1 VTKAR
6 FMAERREAWKEMEA
20 LLRKLD
26 SVAPR
31 LTGDEVS
38 AFSLHLRSIAGDLA
52 TVRTRDWGRDL
63 ERRLND
69 LVTRAHN
76 AFYRSPPGRARNV
89 LAFLASGFPRLF
101 RQNIGYFLV
110 SLALF
115 AVPLV
120 AGGILVGTEPARA
133 SRVLPA
139 EVLEQFDQMYS
150 SKPGEGPADRSG
162 NAAGMA
168 GFYVHNNIGIA
179 FRCFATGIFLGAGTI
194 FFLVYNGIVIGT
206 VTGYVAALGH
216 GEKFFGFVVSH
227 GSFELTAIVISGAAG
242 LILGRA
248 IVHPGPYDRWDAL
261 RRRGLDSVR
270 LCAGAGAMLAV
281 AALVEAFWSPLPLPL
296 AVKLAVGG
304 LLWLAVVA
312 YLALAGRGAAGE
324 RSAR

>member
-1 VTKAR
+1 MTKAR
-6 FMAERREAWKEMEA
+6 FIAERRAAWKEMEN
-20 LLRKLD
+20 LLAKID
-26 SVAPR
+26 SAAPR
-31 LTGDEVS
+31 LKGDEVS
-38 AFSLHLRSIAGDLA
+38 AFSRHLRSIAGDLA

-76 AFYRSPPGRARNV
+76 AFYRSPPGRTRNV
-89 LAFLASGFPRLF
+89 LAFLGTGFPRLF
-101 RQNIGYFLV
+101 RENIGYFLV

-120 AGGILVGTEPARA
+120 ASGILVGMEPSRA

-139 EVLEQFDQMYS
+139 EFLEQFDAMYS
-150 SKPGEGPADRSG
+150 SKPGERPADRSG
-162 NAAGMA
+162 GAAGMA

-206 VTGYVAALGH
+206 VTGYVVSLGH
-216 GEKFFGFVVSH
+216 GERFFGFVVSH

-242 LILGRA
+242 LILGHA
-248 IVHPGPYDRWDAL
+248 IVHPGQYSRWDAL

-281 AALVEAFWSPLPLPL
+281 AALIEAFWSPLPIPFE
-296 AVKLAVGG
+296 AKLTVGG
-304 LLWLAVVA
+304 LLWLAVAA
-312 YLALAGRGAAGE
+312 YLVLGGRMHRG

>member
-6 FMAERREAWKEMEA
+6 FIAERREAWKEMEG

-26 SVAPR
+26 SAAPR
-31 LTGDEVS
+31 LTGNEVS

-76 AFYRSPPGRARNV
+76 AFYRSPPGRMRNV
-89 LAFLASGFPRLF
+89 LAFLGSGFPRLF
-101 RQNIGYFLV
+101 RRNIGYFLV
-110 SLALF
+110 ALALF
-115 AVPLV
+115 AIPLV
-120 AGGILVGTEPARA
+120 TSGILVGSDPSRA

-139 EVLEQFDQMYS
+139 EALEEFEKNFSRDRGER
-150 SKPGEGPADRSG
+150 PGSM
-162 NAAGMA
+162 AGMAA
-168 GFYVHNNIGIA
+168 GFYVQHNIGIA

-194 FFLVYNGIVIGT
+194 FFLISNGIIIGT
-206 VTGYVAALGH
+206 VTGYVVALGH
-216 GEKFFGFVVSH
+216 GERFFGFVVSH

-242 LILGRA
+242 LILGHA
-248 IVHPGPYDRWDAL
+248 IVHPGPYGRWDAL

-281 AALVEAFWSPLPLPL
+281 AALVEAFWSPLPIPF
-296 AVKLAVGG
+296 AAKLTGGG

-312 YLALAGRGAAGE
+312 YLVLAGRPPRE